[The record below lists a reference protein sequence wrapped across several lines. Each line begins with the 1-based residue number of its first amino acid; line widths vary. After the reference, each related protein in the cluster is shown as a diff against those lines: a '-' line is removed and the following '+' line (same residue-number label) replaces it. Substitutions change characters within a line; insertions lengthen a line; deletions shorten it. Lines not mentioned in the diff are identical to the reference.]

1 MAVSWYAVIVLVATA
16 LGASIGLKFIPY
28 RVPSNEP
35 VIKTSRILRTLKQV
49 SEKQVLE
56 KSACGR
62 VWVTVHSPNIN
73 QGDRVVLQDAIELN
87 WDFTNCDAVPK
98 SIGLFDDR
106 PGSWNNALQVFSI
119 DADQGYVITTIS
131 LGEPALPAGWDK
143 GPGLKGPHCLWPWAG
158 AGDGSALI
166 TSYNCLKIQP
176 SWMEDN
182 PEINKLRIGEL
193 ALAGT
198 HNAGAWRFDTE
209 ISTVSRDSFVLCQD
223 RSIWA
228 QLVHGIRYFDFRV
241 AYYDFYPNEDDRYWL
256 NHNLIRVRPLVPLLK
271 EIRAFLDSTKEI
283 VFLDAHHFPI
293 GFYEPDGSPIRAVHQ
308 GLIQLVQRELGPHV
322 AFARDFG
329 TGAGTRGPTVQSLLD
344 ADKRLLFS
352 YVDNAIVS
360 ENNWLWPILPHLW
373 ANTNN
378 PTELFTYLD
387 QAIGA
392 VHQSNARSPMHSA
405 MAQTT
410 PTVLD
415 ILFLR
420 GSLRNN
426 ADAVNRNVTQRL
438 LTRWRQNA
446 NIVST
451 DFFLANDVVDVSIAI
466 SLERGRATKQ
476 SSQL

>member
-1 MAVSWYAVIVLVATA
+1 MGVSWYAVIVLVATA

-35 VIKTSRILRTLKQV
+35 VVKTSRILRTIMQV

-62 VWVTVHSPNIN
+62 VWVTVHSPSIN
-73 QGDRVVLQDAIELN
+73 QGDRVMLQDAIELN
-87 WDFTNCDAVPK
+87 WDFNKCDKIPK
-98 SIGLFDDR
+98 RIGLFDDR

-119 DADQGYVITTIS
+119 DAKQGYVITTIS
-131 LGEPALPAGWDK
+131 LGDPALPAGWDK

-158 AGDGSALI
+158 AGDGSTSI

-182 PEINKLRIGEL
+182 PDINRLRVGEL
-193 ALAGT
+193 AIAGT

-223 RSIWA
+223 RSVWA

-241 AYYDFYPNEDDRYWL
+241 AYYDFYPDQDDRYWL

-271 EIRAFLDSTKEI
+271 EIRAFLDGTKEI

-293 GFYEPDGSPIRAVHQ
+293 GFYEQDGSPIRVVHQ

-322 AFARDFG
+322 AFSRDFG
-329 TGAGTRGPTVQSLLD
+329 TGAGTKGPTVQSLLD
-344 ADKRLLFS
+344 ANKRLLFS

-360 ENNWLWPILPHLW
+360 ENNWLWPTLPHLW

-378 PTELFTYLD
+378 PSELYSYLD
-387 QAIGA
+387 RAIGS
-392 VHQSNARSPMHSA
+392 VNQSNARSPMHSA

-420 GSLRNN
+420 GSLREN
-426 ADAVNRNVTQRL
+426 ADAVNRNVTQHL
-438 LTRWRQNA
+438 QTTWRKNA
-446 NIVST
+446 NIVSS
-451 DFFLANDVVDVSIAI
+451 DFFLGNDVVDVSIAI
-466 SLERGRATKQ
+466 SLERSRK
-476 SSQL
+476 SRWS

>member
-106 PGSWNNALQVFSI
+106 PGSWNNALQVFPI
-119 DADQGYVITTIS
+119 DAEQGYVITTIS

-158 AGDGSALI
+158 AGDGSASI

-322 AFARDFG
+322 AVATDFG

-387 QAIGA
+387 QAIAA

-420 GSLRNN
+420 GSLRDN
-426 ADAVNRNVTQRL
+426 ADAINRNVTQRL

-446 NIVST
+446 NIVSS
-451 DFFLANDVVDVSIAI
+451 DFFLGNDVVDVSIAI

>member
-16 LGASIGLKFIPY
+16 LGASIGP
-28 RVPSNEP
+28 
-35 VIKTSRILRTLKQV
+35 
-49 SEKQVLE
+49 EKQVLE

-106 PGSWNNALQVFSI
+106 PGSWNNALQVFPI
-119 DADQGYVITTIS
+119 DAEQGYVITTIS

-158 AGDGSALI
+158 AGDGSASI

-322 AFARDFG
+322 AVATDFG

-387 QAIGA
+387 QAIAA

-420 GSLRNN
+420 GSLRDN
-426 ADAVNRNVTQRL
+426 ADAINRNVTQRL

-446 NIVST
+446 NIVSS
-451 DFFLANDVVDVSIAI
+451 DFFLGNDVVDVSIAI

>member
-1 MAVSWYAVIVLVATA
+1 MAVSWYAVAVLVATA
-16 LGASIGLKFIPY
+16 LGASIAP
-28 RVPSNEP
+28 
-35 VIKTSRILRTLKQV
+35 
-49 SEKQVLE
+49 EKQVLE
-56 KSACGR
+56 QSSCGR
-62 VWVTVHSPNIN
+62 VWVTVHSPEIN
-73 QGDRVVLQDAIELN
+73 LGNRVMLVDAVELN
-87 WDFTNCDAVPK
+87 WDFTDCPIPK
-98 SIGLFDDR
+98 QVGLFDSR
-106 PGSWNNALQVFSI
+106 PGSWDNAVQVYSI
-119 DADQGYVITTIS
+119 DSEEGYVITNVS
-131 LGEPALPAGWDK
+131 LGAGALPAGWDR
-143 GPGLKGPHCLWPWAG
+143 GVGLKGPHCLWPWVG
-158 AGDGSALI
+158 AGDAKI

-209 ISTVSRDSFVLCQD
+209 ISTISRDSFVLCQD

-256 NHNLIRVRPLVPLLK
+256 NHNLIRIRPLVPLLK
-271 EIRAFLDSTKEI
+271 EIRAFLDNTKEI

-293 GFYEPDGSPIRAVHQ
+293 GFYEPDGSPIRSVHA
-308 GLIQLVQRELGPHV
+308 GLIQLVQRELGPHL
-322 AFARDFG
+322 AYARDFS
-329 TGAGTRGPTVQSLLD
+329 TGAGIRGPTVQSLLD

-360 ENNWLWPILPHLW
+360 ENNALWPILPHLW
-373 ANTNN
+373 ANTNS
-378 PTELFTYLD
+378 PTELFRYLD
-387 QAIGA
+387 QAIA
-392 VHQSNARSPMHSA
+392 SSPQANARSPLHSA

-420 GSLRNN
+420 GSLREN

-438 LTRWRQNA
+438 ATRWRHHA
-446 NIVST
+446 NIVSS
-451 DFFLANDVVDVSIAI
+451 DFFLANDVVDLSIAI
-466 SLERGRATKQ
+466 SLERSR
-476 SSQL
+476 SPLL